1 MLIPDYKLVARCGRG
16 GFGDVWIAESHV
28 GIRVA
33 LKIIDCSAD
42 AARELQGLRNFVKLC
57 SSPHLVQIFHVGE
70 TAGCFFYTMEL
81 ADDLNHG
88 QGQYK
93 PATLGNMLLNGVKF
107 TPDEVVQIG
116 LQLLEAVSLLHKNNF
131 SHRDI
136 KPENIIFVN
145 GVVKLSDM
153 GLLREI
159 SETMSIGGT
168 IGFIPPEKL
177 ACGVGS
183 RDQGDDLYALGK
195 VLYCMLTG
203 NPPEKFP
210 SLPGELVGD
219 ESVKALNSVITA
231 ACSKEPR
238 CRFSSAEDFARAIKN
253 SIDAGFRKKQLRRRL
268 GRYAAVLCAG
278 AAIAAAGVA
287 GYSLYSD
294 MELRRVQQKQI
305 ERECDLWLGK
315 VNRYRGNLRL
325 QLLKVAPAG
334 RVDDFF
340 KSADNLKQQGS
351 KNISAAKFRQLETQL
366 AAWAEKSLVHP
377 SWTEVPEYA
386 ELMKISGQMHVMLN
400 SPLTAF
406 LKPEL
411 LAGYREKV
419 SAFDRKYV
427 ITWQQEKLIPGARS
441 RFDYMKYLDVSYVT
455 PGEFI
460 SPVTGEMRR
469 IDYPFW
475 IARNEVVTEDFS
487 VVTAFIPQNSAS
499 GKPVRHFSWNDAM
512 LYCYNKTVALGN
524 RNLIPPGY
532 IVRPPTG
539 DEWEW
544 SMLGAWLPQ
553 RIDNV
558 TSENSLGIYK
568 EREGYEVNFTA
579 EPQFAN
585 TYPIRTR
592 FFDKDGKLK
601 YKRRVSFYYQTFYS
615 ELTLRCVIA
624 PGDISFFEKY
634 FQTGNPQHKVVQ
646 GRHFELLGGNISGYG
661 HADIRAMCAL
671 LGGKAASLDN
681 AELLRSVGTSFFGL
695 NSWYCMVGVT
705 EKDGVFYW
713 DNGKKVDCKIR
724 GKRTDKSMLVFKQNS
739 LRWLAAAHF
748 PVFLCEWS
756 AQEFRER
763 RNKRNIYN
771 SPLLKWKFTAGG
783 KNFAVIEFNV
793 LPHTCRRIVEL
804 LGAKHLDISDDKLV
818 KSVVSKLAEFTTRPV
833 MLGGYFKYNSWF
845 SENGRPL
852 KKRDFKITGMS
863 LGSSPHF
870 SMFAAANGEL
880 KCAHYARYF
889 LIQVD

>member
-1 MLIPDYKLVARCGRG
+1 MITTMQIPDYKLVSRCGRG
-16 GFGDVWIAESHV
+16 GFGDVWIAETHV
-28 GIRVA
+28 GMLVA

-70 TAGCFFYTMEL
+70 TAESLFYTMEL
-81 ADDLNHG
+81 ADDLNCG
-88 QGQYK
+88 QGKYL
-93 PATLGNMLLNGVKF
+93 PATLANMLISGKKF
-107 TPDEVVQIG
+107 TPEEVAETG
-116 LQLLEAVSLLHKNNF
+116 SQLLEAISQLHKNNF

-210 SLPGELVGD
+210 SLPVELVGD
-219 ESVKALNSVITA
+219 ENAKAINKVINA

-268 GRYAAVLCAG
+268 GMYAAFLCAG

-294 MELRRVQQKQI
+294 MEQRRVQQKQI

-351 KNISAAKFRQLETQL
+351 KNISGAKFRQLEAQL
-366 AAWAEKSLVHP
+366 ETWAEKSLVHYP
-377 SWTEVPEYA
+377 ADAEAPGHA

-406 LKPEL
+406 LKPGILTE
-411 LAGYREKV
+411 YRKKV
-419 SAFDRKYV
+419 SAFDSKYV
-427 ITWQQEKLIPGARS
+427 ITWQKNCLIPGEKYS
-441 RFDYMKYLDVSYVT
+441 FDYLKFLDVSYVP

-460 SPVTGEMRR
+460 SPVSGKMRR

-487 VVTAFIPQNSAS
+487 IVAGFVPQNSVN
-499 GKPVRHFSWNDAM
+499 GKPARHLSWNDAM

-524 RNLIPPGY
+524 RNQLPPG
-532 IVRPPTG
+532 VHPPPAQ
-539 DEWEW
+539 W
-544 SMLGAWLPQ
+544 
-553 RIDNV
+553 
-558 TSENSLGIYK
+558 
-568 EREGYEVNFTA
+568 
-579 EPQFAN
+579 
-585 TYPIRTR
+585 
-592 FFDKDGKLK
+592 
-601 YKRRVSFYYQTFYS
+601 
-615 ELTLRCVIA
+615 
-624 PGDISFFEKY
+624 
-634 FQTGNPQHKVVQ
+634 
-646 GRHFELLGGNISGYG
+646 GR
-661 HADIRAMCAL
+661 
-671 LGGKAASLDN
+671 
-681 AELLRSVGTSFFGL
+681 
-695 NSWYCMVGVT
+695 VGV
-705 EKDGVFYW
+705 EYAG
-713 DNGKKVDCKIR
+713 R
-724 GKRTDKSMLVFKQNS
+724 MA
-739 LRWLAAAHF
+739 AAAH
-748 PVFLCEWS
+748 
-756 AQEFRER
+756 R
-763 RNKRNIYN
+763 
-771 SPLLKWKFTAGG
+771 
-783 KNFAVIEFNV
+783 
-793 LPHTCRRIVEL
+793 
-804 LGAKHLDISDDKLV
+804 
-818 KSVVSKLAEFTTRPV
+818 
-833 MLGGYFKYNSWF
+833 
-845 SENGRPL
+845 
-852 KKRDFKITGMS
+852 
-863 LGSSPHF
+863 
-870 SMFAAANGEL
+870 
-880 KCAHYARYF
+880 
-889 LIQVD
+889 